1 MGFSVLESYGAGAE
15 HKKLIS
21 AKKSAVDIR
30 MMLGTSKQR
39 VMQIVNK
46 LRLQLIEKP
55 SYLSITFY
63 IIKKIP
69 SMQRSCS
76 V

>member
-1 MGFSVLESYGAGAE
+1 MGFSVLDSYAAGAK

-21 AKKSAVDIR
+21 AIKSTVDIR

-55 SYLSITFY
+55 SYLSISFY